1 MSRQRGST
9 AGSMVTTKYA
19 APQTSMAAPSPTPPT
34 RKPPTR
40 PPSGISAKQHAVDS
54 EVTRPI
60 SGSGTRS

>member
-1 MSRQRGST
+1 
-9 AGSMVTTKYA
+9 MVTTKYA
-19 APQTSMAAPSPTPPT
+19 APQTSRAALSPTPPT

-40 PPSGISAKQHAVDS
+40 PPSGMSAKQQAVDS